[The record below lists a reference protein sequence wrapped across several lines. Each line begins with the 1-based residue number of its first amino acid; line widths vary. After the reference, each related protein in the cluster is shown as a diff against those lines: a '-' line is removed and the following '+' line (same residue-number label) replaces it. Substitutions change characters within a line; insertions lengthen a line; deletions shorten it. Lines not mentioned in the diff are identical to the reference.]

1 MRPLVGILSC
11 AAVLTILL
19 DAFETMILP
28 RRVIRRARLTA
39 LFYRSTWPLWS
50 ALVRRIPKPRL
61 RESALGYY
69 GPFSTLA
76 LLVSWAFG
84 MMLSF
89 AGLHWALATPVSA
102 PEKHADFWTYLY
114 MSGTD
119 YLTLGLGDVAPLSLV
134 GRGITVAE
142 AGLGFG
148 FLCIVIGYLPVL
160 YQAFSRRE
168 MNISLLDARAGSP
181 PSALELLRHFGGGGA
196 EPPAAT
202 LHEAER
208 WTAELLES
216 HISYPVLSYFR
227 SQHDNQSWLASLT
240 AILDGCALV
249 QAVISELGCR
259 QAQLTFAMAR
269 HTVVDIAQI
278 LRTPPRAPSP
288 DRLGPEQL
296 ERLRAGLAQAGLRLD
311 TSDAA
316 LERLAALRALYEP
329 YVNALS
335 QRLVMRLPDW
345 APERRAIHNWETS
358 AWGRASAAASAAS
371 NEAIED
377 DHT

>member
-11 AAVLTILL
+11 AAVVAILL
-19 DAFETMILP
+19 DAFETIILP
-28 RRVIRRARLTA
+28 RRVVRRARFTA
-39 LFYRSTWPLWS
+39 LFYRLTWALWR
-50 ALVRRIPKPRL
+50 AFARRIPKTRL
-61 RESALGYY
+61 RESCLGYY
-69 GPFSTLA
+69 GPSSTLA
-76 LLVSWAFG
+76 LLALWACGMILAFG
-84 MMLSF
+84 
-89 AGLHWALATPVSA
+89 ALHWALATPLAA
-102 PEKHADFWTYLY
+102 PEKNVDFWTYLY
-114 MSGTD
+114 LSGTD
-119 YLTLGLGDVAPLSLV
+119 YLTLGLGDVTALSRV
-134 GRGITVAE
+134 GRAITVLE

-148 FLCIVIGYLPVL
+148 FLAMVVGYLPVL

-168 MNISLLDARAGSP
+168 VNIALLDARAGSP
-181 PSALELLRHFGGGGA
+181 PSALELLRHYGKGA
-196 EPPAAT
+196 SPLAT
-202 LHEAER
+202 ALHDAER

-240 AILDGCALV
+240 AILDACALV
-249 QAVISELGCR
+249 LTAVEGLGCR

-278 LRTPPRAPSP
+278 LRTPPLAPSP
-288 DRLGPEQL
+288 ARLGPAQL
-296 ERLRAGLAQAGLRLD
+296 ERLRDGLAQAGLQLD
-311 TSDAA
+311 TRVEA

-335 QRLVMRLPDW
+335 SRLMMRIPDW

-358 AWGRASAAASAAS
+358 AWGRANAPASIAS
-371 NEAIED
+371 PEAVED